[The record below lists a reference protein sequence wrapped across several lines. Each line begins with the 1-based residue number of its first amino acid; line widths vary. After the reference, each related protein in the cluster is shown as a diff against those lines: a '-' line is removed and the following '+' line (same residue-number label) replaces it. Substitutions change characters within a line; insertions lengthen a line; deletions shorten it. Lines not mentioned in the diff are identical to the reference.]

1 LAPSTKVVCRSD
13 RMSQFLIISV
23 PAEGNPDNA
32 YSRLVSYISKYSGLL
47 ASDQHAMTR
56 FSIPVLKVHVW
67 AFLRLCKVGTLD
79 VLVGLS
85 EELAKLDS
93 FTESVTRKLVQ
104 YMGEVLEEQR
114 HKLEDNL
121 NVGGVPPHVYVA
133 KFQWDCAKYPTK
145 QTLRALHD
153 ILSESQELKK
163 TSAPSHQPTTASRAL
178 YSLLKENRRNCFYPH
193 SQTFRCRGSLLTR
206 NLADIVKKQQFIL
219 GSEYL
224 TTLVV
229 VVPKPLYGE
238 WKASYETLSDMV
250 VPRSSELIYEDQENG
265 LWTVTLFQ
273 KMVNDFTVR
282 AREKK
287 FLPRDFVYD
296 EKKIEESRN
305 AVTKLESDKKRQF
318 PALFRWLKI
327 NFGEAFSI
335 MMHVKA
341 LRVFVESVLR
351 YGLPVDFESVLLQ
364 PNKRNIKKLRDV
376 LQQAYEHLDNL
387 CVSSIKDEEIS
398 GPGFTHGEYYPYV
411 SINLETNMI
420 DAH

>member
-1 LAPSTKVVCRSD
+1 
-13 RMSQFLIISV
+13 
-23 PAEGNPDNA
+23 
-32 YSRLVSYISKYSGLL
+32 
-47 ASDQHAMTR
+47 
-56 FSIPVLKVHVW
+56 
-67 AFLRLCKVGTLD
+67 
-79 VLVGLS
+79 
-85 EELAKLDS
+85 
-93 FTESVTRKLVQ
+93 
-104 YMGEVLEEQR
+104 MGEVLEEQR

-121 NVGGVPPHVYVA
+121 NVGGVPPNVYVT

-153 ILSESQELKK
+153 ILSEQVTRIETDLRTKS
-163 TSAPSHQPTTASRAL
+163 TAYNSIKGTLQSIER
-178 YSLLKENRRNCFYPH
+178 K
-193 SQTFRCRGSLLTR
+193 QTGSLLTR

-224 TTLVV
+224 TTMVV
-229 VVPKPLYGE
+229 VVPKPLYNE

-273 KMVNDFTVR
+273 KMVNDFTLR

-296 EKKIEESRN
+296 EKKIEESRH

-318 PALFRWLKI
+318 PPLFRWLKI

-364 PNKRNIKKLRDV
+364 PNKRNVKKLRDV

>member
-1 LAPSTKVVCRSD
+1 
-13 RMSQFLIISV
+13 
-23 PAEGNPDNA
+23 
-32 YSRLVSYISKYSGLL
+32 
-47 ASDQHAMTR
+47 MTR
-56 FSIPVLKVHVW
+56 FSIPVL
-67 AFLRLCKVGTLD
+67 KVGTLD

-93 FTESVTRKLVQ
+93 FAESVTRKLVQ

-121 NVGGVPPHVYVA
+121 NVGGVPPNVYVT

-153 ILSESQELKK
+153 ILSEQVTRIETDLRTKS
-163 TSAPSHQPTTASRAL
+163 TAYNSIKGTLQSIER
-178 YSLLKENRRNCFYPH
+178 K
-193 SQTFRCRGSLLTR
+193 QTGSLLTR

-224 TTLVV
+224 TTMVV
-229 VVPKPLYGE
+229 VVPKPLYNE

-273 KMVNDFTVR
+273 KMVNDFTLR

-296 EKKIEESRN
+296 EKKIEESRH

-318 PALFRWLKI
+318 
-327 NFGEAFSI
+327 
-335 MMHVKA
+335 VKA
-341 LRVFVESVLR
+341 LADDHQVASAADSAFAGISSLLMLINHLELVNIL
-351 YGLPVDFESVLLQ
+351 VLLQ
-364 PNKRNIKKLRDV
+364 SQDS
-376 LQQAYEHLDNL
+376 AHTAAT
-387 CVSSIKDEEIS
+387 
-398 GPGFTHGEYYPYV
+398 F
-411 SINLETNMI
+411 I
-420 DAH
+420 DSFQPPSAL

>member
-1 LAPSTKVVCRSD
+1 
-13 RMSQFLIISV
+13 MISRIHTPNEV
-23 PAEGNPDNA
+23 ANIKNVMEIRCNIDNKE
-32 YSRLVSYISKYSGLL
+32 SLL
-47 ASDQHAMTR
+47 
-56 FSIPVLKVHVW
+56 FP
-67 AFLRLCKVGTLD
+67 VGTLD

-93 FTESVTRKLVQ
+93 FAESVTRKLVQ

-121 NVGGVPPHVYVA
+121 NVGGVPPNVYVT

-153 ILSESQELKK
+153 ILSEQVTRIETDLRTKS
-163 TSAPSHQPTTASRAL
+163 TAYNSIKGTLQSIER
-178 YSLLKENRRNCFYPH
+178 K
-193 SQTFRCRGSLLTR
+193 QTGSLLTR

-224 TTLVV
+224 TTMVV
-229 VVPKPLYGE
+229 VVPKPLYNE

-273 KMVNDFTVR
+273 KMVNDFTLR

-296 EKKIEESRN
+296 EKKIEESRH

-318 PALFRWLKI
+318 
-327 NFGEAFSI
+327 
-335 MMHVKA
+335 VKA
-341 LRVFVESVLR
+341 LADYHQVASAANSAFA
-351 YGLPVDFESVLLQ
+351 D
-364 PNKRNIKKLRDV
+364 
-376 LQQAYEHLDNL
+376 
-387 CVSSIKDEEIS
+387 VSSLLVLISYMASPHILDFCLIKGFPFLPEEDS
-398 GPGFTHGEYYPYV
+398 GRAVLSPAG
-411 SINLETNMI
+411 L
-420 DAH
+420 

>member
-1 LAPSTKVVCRSD
+1 
-13 RMSQFLIISV
+13 MSQFLIISV

-32 YSRLVSYISKYSGLL
+32 YSRLVSQLSKYSGIL
-47 ASDQHAMTR
+47 AAGPQSMTR
-56 FSIPVLKVHVW
+56 FSIPVL
-67 AFLRLCKVGTLD
+67 KVGTLD

-93 FTESVTRKLVQ
+93 FAESITRKLVQ

-121 NVGGVPPHVYVA
+121 NVGGVPPNVYVT

-153 ILSESQELKK
+153 IMSEQVTRIETDLRNKS
-163 TSAPSHQPTTASRAL
+163 SAYNSIKG
-178 YSLLKENRRNCFYPH
+178 SLQSIERK
-193 SQTFRCRGSLLTR
+193 QTGSLLTR

-224 TTLVV
+224 TTMVV

-238 WKASYETLSDMV
+238 WKSSYETLSDMV

-273 KMVNDFTVR
+273 RMVNDFSVR

-296 EKKIEESRN
+296 EKKIEESKH

-318 PALFRWLKI
+318 
-327 NFGEAFSI
+327 
-335 MMHVKA
+335 V
-341 LRVFVESVLR
+341 SVLR
-351 YGLPVDFESVLLQ
+351 MD
-364 PNKRNIKKLRDV
+364 
-376 LQQAYEHLDNL
+376 YEYFAFTSPFGYL
-387 CVSSIKDEEIS
+387 CFNVN
-398 GPGFTHGEYYPYV
+398 THW
-411 SINLETNMI
+411 
-420 DAH
+420 